1 MSIHKLAPSKK
12 SKCRQHH
19 NADSTEIS
27 TRQQQL
33 TAFRNPFQDIPI
45 SSFLLILTPYL
56 HISPFELSTPPKSD
70 PFEPLGRSFG
80 EYQDHILHIP
90 YVAKKGLTAI
100 HRQHIPHAGGVVVVV
115 CDSSSSAG
123 TVSGRLDK
131 EKDQA
136 NVAMDV
142 SEMVA
147 EFQIPSLLLTVCL
160 CERGSRI
167 PFAGPK
173 VRVGNWRELETI
185 ADCIYEI

>member
-1 MSIHKLAPSKK
+1 M
-12 SKCRQHH
+12 
-19 NADSTEIS
+19 
-27 TRQQQL
+27 
-33 TAFRNPFQDIPI
+33 
-45 SSFLLILTPYL
+45 
-56 HISPFELSTPPKSD
+56 
-70 PFEPLGRSFG
+70 
-80 EYQDHILHIP
+80 
-90 YVAKKGLTAI
+90 
-100 HRQHIPHAGGVVVVV
+100 VV